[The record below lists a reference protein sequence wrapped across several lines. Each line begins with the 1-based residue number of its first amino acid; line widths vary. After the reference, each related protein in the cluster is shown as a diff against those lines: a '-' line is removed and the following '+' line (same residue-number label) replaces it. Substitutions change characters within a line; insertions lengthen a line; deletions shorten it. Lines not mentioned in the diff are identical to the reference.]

1 MFRIPIL
8 ISMLLLGSVACRPK
22 FSTPLQ
28 KAVHFLWEQQH
39 EDGGWHSQ
47 THGLMKGGEALT
59 AYILWQLLQ
68 VPDNIYQ
75 KDPGKVEMGLE
86 FIRHHL
92 HEDGI
97 LGMSDPDLLDY
108 PNYATSYAL
117 RCLSQYGEDSEDP
130 SRVQKMQTYLSKQQF
145 TEQRGIHKDHPA
157 YGSWGFG
164 EQLLQY
170 GETGHI
176 DLSHTRRVIEA
187 LRISNYSSDS
197 LYLKAI
203 HFLDQ
208 MQVDSGFHSSPTI
221 HGSNKGG
228 QKTDGNYRSYATAT
242 ADGLLA
248 TFHAH
253 QAIVPAVQNAKAWL
267 LENPTLDTPAG
278 IPEGQA
284 IQWEKVLFFYHIAV
298 RVQAYKILGL
308 DGTWQ
313 EDVQLLLSPIQ
324 EADGSFSNPWGAPN
338 KEDDPLLA
346 TTFAVIALLP

>member
-8 ISMLLLGSVACRPK
+8 ISMLLLGSTACRPK

-28 KAVHFLWEQQH
+28 KAVHFLWEQQY

-68 VPDNIYQ
+68 VPDSLYR
-75 KDPGKVEMGLE
+75 KDPQKVEMGLE
-86 FIRHHL
+86 FIRNHL
-92 HEDGI
+92 NEEGI
-97 LGMSDPDLLDY
+97 LGMSDLDLLDY

-117 RCLSQYGEDSEDP
+117 RCLSQYGDDSEDP
-130 SRVQKMQTYLSKQQF
+130 SRVHQMQAYLSKQQF
-145 TEQRGIHKDHPA
+145 TEQRGIPKDHPA

-164 EQLLQY
+164 EQLLKH

-187 LRISNYSSDS
+187 LRISNFQTDS
-197 LYLKAI
+197 LYSNAI
-203 HFLDQ
+203 LFLDR

-228 QKTDGNYRSYATAT
+228 QKANGNYRSYATAT
-242 ADGLLA
+242 ADGLMA
-248 TFHAH
+248 SFHAH
-253 QAIVPAVQNAKAWL
+253 QTTVPAVKKAKVWL
-267 LENPTLDTPAG
+267 LENPKLDTPAG

-298 RVQAYKILGL
+298 RVQAYKLL
-308 DGTWQ
+308 DIEGAWKK
-313 EDVQLLLSPIQ
+313 DVQQLLSSKQ
-324 EADGSFSNPWGAPN
+324 QADGSFSNPWGAPN